1 MQAYSNMEARAKW
14 EKSEAKRASKKE
26 KYIQRPRLELV
37 EVNAGNALQMQK
49 KPLTSEEETPWT
61 VHTLKTGVHLC
72 VYS

>member
-14 EKSEAKRASKKE
+14 EKNEAKRASKKE

-49 KPLTSEEETPWT
+49 KPLKSEETPWT
-61 VHTLKTGVHLC
+61 VHILKTGVHLR